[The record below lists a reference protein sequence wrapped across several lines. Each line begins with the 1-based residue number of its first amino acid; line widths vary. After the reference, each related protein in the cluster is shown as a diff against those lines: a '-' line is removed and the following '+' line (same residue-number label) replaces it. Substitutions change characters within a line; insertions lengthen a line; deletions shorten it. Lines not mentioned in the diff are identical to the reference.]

1 MTWLDTVLKVF
12 SVITPLAVAVL
23 AAQLWMISSQK
34 RKVNA
39 DAGNSEAS
47 GAATLSAAALTL
59 ISPYKDQV
67 NDLVATVKRM
77 EEFIDLQVDWE
88 LVVVQTCRDAGG
100 PILPPPPIR
109 PRF

>member
-67 NDLVATVKRM
+67 NDLLLKVEAM
-77 EEFIDLQVDWE
+77 EQFIDLQIDWE
-88 LVVVQTCRDAGG
+88 LDVVRTCRDAGG
-100 PILPPPPIR
+100 PILPAPPAR